1 MADFTAD
8 VFSNSQF
15 SGMKRLLMTVLA
27 IACFGFANAQQDA
40 VIEKI
45 HNTNEQYKTVSCD
58 FTQVKTMAMVDQK
71 VESAGTLYFNRADKL
86 KMDYNNPKGNLLL
99 ISGESLLMIQGNR
112 KNDFNTKQNA
122 QMRNLKN
129 TLLLSIA
136 GDVNGV
142 AKENGAEIAFSET
155 ADYYV
160 FVLTK
165 TDKQVKSR
173 MSKLELSYSKK
184 DCSLCVMRMEEP
196 NGNYTIYDT
205 PVKTFNV
212 EIPAGTF
219 DKPKK

>member
-1 MADFTAD
+1 MATLFA
-8 VFSNSQF
+8 FC
-15 SGMKRLLMTVLA
+15 G
-27 IACFGFANAQQDA
+27 ANAQSEA

-45 HNTNEQYKTVSCD
+45 GKANEQYKTVSCN
-58 FTQVKTMAMVDQK
+58 FKQTKVMAMVDQK
-71 VESAGTLYFNRADKL
+71 IESEGVLYFNRADKL
-86 KMDYNNPKGNLLL
+86 KMDYTTPAGNLLL
-99 ISGESLLMIQGNR
+99 VSGESLLMVQNGK

-136 GDVNGV
+136 GDINGV
-142 AKENGAEIAFSET
+142 ATENGASIEFSET
-155 ADYYV
+155 ADYYK
-160 FVLTK
+160 FVITK